1 MNLRNKT
8 AIVTGAGR
16 GIGKGITLALA
27 KEGCNIVAGA
37 RSRDSLNALKS
48 EVEAAGTQCVAIP
61 VDLRSMDAVA
71 TLLSAAEKA
80 FGSLDILIN
89 NAGVIYS
96 DGISG
101 VTEAQWD
108 ETMDVNLKAQ
118 FFLAQGAL
126 ERMKANAEGGYII
139 NISSTVALGAKPGVT
154 SYSVS
159 KYGVMGMSE
168 ALYQEA
174 KLHGVKVSTIYPGVT
189 DTEMLRGQDMP
200 CGPNQWMLPED
211 IADCAMFLLRT
222 SSRMVIRDIV
232 PWSTGY
238 DQI

>member
-1 MNLRNKT
+1 MELKNKT
-8 AIVTGAGR
+8 AIITGASR
-16 GIGKGITLALA
+16 GIGRSLALALA

-37 RSRDSLNALKS
+37 RDEQLLYGLKAQAQALGARC
-48 EVEAAGTQCVAIP
+48 ETAA
-61 VDLRSMDAVA
+61 VDLRRMADIKE
-71 TLLSAAEKA
+71 LLSAAENA
-80 FGSLDILIN
+80 FGTVDILIN
-89 NAGVIYS
+89 NAGVIYN
-96 DGISG
+96 DGIAG
-101 VTEAQWD
+101 VTEEQWD
-108 ETMDVNLKAQ
+108 ATMDVNLKAQ

-126 ERMKANAEGGYII
+126 ALMQNNTGGGYII
-139 NISSTVALGAKPGVT
+139 NISSTVAFGAKPGVT

-174 KLHGVKVSTIYPGVT
+174 KGYGVKVSTIYPGVT

-200 CGPNQWMLPED
+200 CGPSQWMLPED
-211 IADCAMFLLRT
+211 IADCALFLLKS
-222 SSRMVIRDIV
+222 SSRMVVKDIV

>member
-1 MNLRNKT
+1 MELKGRT
-8 AIVTGAGR
+8 AIVSGASR
-16 GIGKGITLALA
+16 GIGREIALSLA
-27 KEGCNIVAGA
+27 KEGCNLVICA
-37 RSRDSLNALKS
+37 RSQDRLETLKS
-48 EVEAAGTQCVAIP
+48 EAEEYGVRCEAVA
-61 VDLRSMDAVA
+61 VDLRSMKSIRRVID
-71 TLLSAAEKA
+71 TAAAA
-80 FGSLDILIN
+80 FGSVDILIN
-89 NAGVIYS
+89 NAGVIVN
-96 DGISG
+96 DGILG
-101 VTEAQWD
+101 VTEEDWD
-108 ETMDVNLKAQ
+108 MTMDVNLKAQ

-126 ERMKANAEGGYII
+126 KHMKERGEGYII

-174 KLHGVKVSTIYPGVT
+174 KHYGVKVSTIYPGVT

-200 CGPNQWMLPED
+200 CGPSQWMLPSD
-211 IADCAMFLLRT
+211 IADCALFLLKS
-222 SSRMVIRDIV
+222 SSRMVVKDIV